1 VATKNR
7 KPTTKRKR
15 IEKRKRA
22 KLPPR
27 SARHAPRAA
36 GSPPSIEVEKPATP
50 PAPLVSTLPPEA
62 GDLPPKHRR
71 FVIEYLVDQNG
82 KRAAIRSGY
91 SPLSAES
98 TASVILSD
106 PKVRA
111 AVDAA
116 LEQRAQEAGAS
127 VAEVMLLLT
136 RIAKAD
142 LRRVVD
148 EYGRTLP
155 LHEIPEDLAAAIS
168 SIEVEELFGTVE
180 SVGPRGGTKKERVQF
195 GYTTKV
201 KLWDKNKA
209 AELLGKHLRMWKDS
223 LALTGPDG
231 GPIETKGSAEDMAR
245 IDALLGKVEALIHG
259 GDGARAG

>member
-1 VATKNR
+1 
-7 KPTTKRKR
+7 
-15 IEKRKRA
+15 
-22 KLPPR
+22 
-27 SARHAPRAA
+27 
-36 GSPPSIEVEKPATP
+36 
-50 PAPLVSTLPPEA
+50 
-62 GDLPPKHRR
+62 
-71 FVIEYLVDQNG
+71 
-82 KRAAIRSGY
+82 
-91 SPLSAES
+91 
-98 TASVILSD
+98 
-106 PKVRA
+106 
-111 AVDAA
+111 
-116 LEQRAQEAGAS
+116 
-127 VAEVMLLLT
+127 MLLLT

>member
-15 IEKRKRA
+15 VEKRKRS

-27 SARHAPRAA
+27 APRPAPR
-36 GSPPSIEVEKPATP
+36 PPSIEVEKPATP
-50 PAPLVSTLPPEA
+50 PAPPVSALPQEA
-62 GDLPPKHRR
+62 EDLSPKHRR

-82 KRAAIRSGY
+82 KRAAIRAGY

-111 AVDAA
+111 TIEAA

-148 EYGRTLP
+148 EHGRTLP

-180 SVGPRGGTKKERVQF
+180 SVGPRGGVTKERVQF

-209 AELLGKHLRMWKDS
+209 AELLGKHLRMWKEQVEHS
-223 LALTGPDG
+223 GPNG
-231 GPIETKGSAEDMAR
+231 GPIETKGSAEEMAR
-245 IDALLGKVEALIHG
+245 IDALLGKVEALLHG